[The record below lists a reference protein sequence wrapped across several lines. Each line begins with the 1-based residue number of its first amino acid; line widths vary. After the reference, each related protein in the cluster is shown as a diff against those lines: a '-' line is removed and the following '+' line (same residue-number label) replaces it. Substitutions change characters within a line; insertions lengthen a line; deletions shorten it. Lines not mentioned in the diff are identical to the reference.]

1 MKRGVIGSY
10 LSGITDLAHGESY
23 SKILKYFFP
32 EYITALLLYS
42 ALHLIDAYFVGN
54 LKSTSTYATIGV
66 TNTLLHFIIK
76 IAEGFSVGS
85 IVLTGQY
92 NGAKDYKSVGHTF
105 ANTFWV
111 TCMLGTTI
119 ALTLYFGAYWIYYL
133 YGVSD
138 KMINI
143 GIPFLRLRALGVFF
157 TFIYFGF
164 IAFLRGIKNT
174 KIPMYTSVVG
184 AIVFLFFDYVLI
196 FGKFGFPK
204 LNLQGSALATIIQYM
219 IMLLLAAYTVLF
231 NSDYKKYSINLFA
244 TVSTWS
250 SIKRLFSISW
260 PVIMD
265 KSIMAIAYIWMGAMI
280 ATMGTHVI
288 ACFTVIKDLE
298 RIAFLPAIAFAQVIT
313 LLVSNDFG
321 ALNFEGI
328 KTNIKKVVFLASIFV
343 FMTLFILLLSPKYFI
358 SFFDH
363 KNSFTDIAARVFP
376 IISPLV
382 FLDIVQLIL
391 SGAMRAIGDVKVVM
405 WTRFVVIFGLFFPI
419 SYYISTLSINDH
431 GMKFTLIY
439 GIFYIC
445 SIFMNFV
452 YINKLRSD
460 NWKTP
465 GFKGLYGKNNS

>member
-1 MKRGVIGSY
+1 MKRGVISSY
-10 LSGITDLAHGESY
+10 LSGITDLSHGETY
-23 SKILKYFFP
+23 TRILQYFFP

-66 TNTLLHFIIK
+66 TSTLLHFIIK

-111 TCMLGTTI
+111 TCLLGSTI

-143 GIPFLRLRALGVFF
+143 GIPFLRIRAFGIFF

-184 AIVFLFFDYVLI
+184 ALVFIFFDYALI

-204 LNLQGSALATIIQYM
+204 LNLQGSAFATIIQYSV
-219 IMLLLAAYTVLF
+219 MLSLAVYAVLC
-231 NSDYKKYSINLFA
+231 NPGNKKYSIHLLSA
-244 TVSTWS
+244 VSSLS
-250 SIKRLFSISW
+250 SVKRLFSLSW

-265 KSIMAIAYIWMGAMI
+265 KSIMAIAYIWLGAMV
-280 ATMGTHVI
+280 APMGTKII

-313 LLVSNDFG
+313 LLVSNDYG

-343 FMTLFILLLSPKYFI
+343 FLTLSILLMSPKYFI

-363 KNSFTDIAARVFP
+363 KNSFTDVAARVFP

-405 WTRFVVIFGLFFPI
+405 WTRFVVIFCLFFPL
-419 SYYISTLSINDH
+419 SYYISGLPINDH

-465 GFKGLYGKNNS
+465 GFKGMYGKNNS